1 MPALFTR
8 TSIGPASSSIRSK
21 RVATCVG
28 VREVGGVGCGPE
40 LGRDRPEGIV
50 GAGNERDRGPDPGE
64 GVGEGLADAS

>member
-28 VREVGGVGCGPE
+28 SEESAVRNFSPAATVRRAS
-40 LGRDRPEGIV
+40 LS
-50 GAGNERDRGPDPGE
+50 GASQRHRGPDPGE